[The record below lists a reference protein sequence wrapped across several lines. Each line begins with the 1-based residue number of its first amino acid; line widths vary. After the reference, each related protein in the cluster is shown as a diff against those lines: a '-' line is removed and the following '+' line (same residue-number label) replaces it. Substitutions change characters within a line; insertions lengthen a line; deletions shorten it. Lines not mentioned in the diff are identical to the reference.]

1 MQQLDERIL
10 EHIRDEGWSSPSVM
24 ATHHLFNYASEARI
38 RERCR
43 ALSYADLL
51 APISG
56 DMVELTT
63 WGQLYLEGELDAE
76 HQPRPP
82 AWVLQK
88 EKFYS
93 QSISGAFA

>member
-1 MQQLDERIL
+1 MQQLDDRIL
-10 EHIRDEGWSSPSVM
+10 EYVDEEGWATPGIM
-24 ATHHLFNYASEARI
+24 ASRHDFRDFSRARI

-43 ALSYADLL
+43 ALCYADLL
-51 APISG
+51 APIAG

-63 WGQLYLEGELDAE
+63 WGQLYLDGELDAG

-88 EKFYS
+88 GS
-93 QSISGAFA
+93 SGSRSISGLAP